1 MASMAQEVLL
11 QMVRS
16 DYTAPACNRAQE
28 SWLITGGAGF
38 IGTNFIYMAAERS
51 SAKLVVLDKLTYAGN
66 LVNLQ
71 PLLDSGRIE
80 FVRGDICDQ
89 ALLDRQFGTHGFQRV
104 FHFAA
109 ESHVDRSIL
118 GPDEFVKTNVNGTCC
133 LLQATR
139 QAWEDKTDGKL
150 FLHVST
156 DEVFGDL
163 APDDPPFCESTP
175 YNPSSP
181 YSASKAASDHMVR
194 AWHHTYGLPVIITN
208 CSNNYGPWQF
218 PEKFI
223 PLLIANALEGKTLP
237 VYGDGLQIRDW
248 LHVSDHCEALLRIAE
263 CGRIGQTYA
272 IGGNNERTNISIA
285 ETVCDAVD
293 IARGNEHGTSKALI
307 RHVTDRP
314 GHDRRYAISSVKIE
328 SQLDWRPRQD
338 FDQAIKALVEWFISH
353 QDWVSTIQSGEYQAF
368 YNRLYGEN

>member
-1 MASMAQEVLL
+1 MAQEVLL

-139 QAWEDKTDGKL
+139 QAWEDKTDG
-150 FLHVST
+150 
-156 DEVFGDL
+156 
-163 APDDPPFCESTP
+163 
-175 YNPSSP
+175 
-181 YSASKAASDHMVR
+181 
-194 AWHHTYGLPVIITN
+194 
-208 CSNNYGPWQF
+208 
-218 PEKFI
+218 
-223 PLLIANALEGKTLP
+223 
-237 VYGDGLQIRDW
+237 
-248 LHVSDHCEALLRIAE
+248 
-263 CGRIGQTYA
+263 
-272 IGGNNERTNISIA
+272 
-285 ETVCDAVD
+285 
-293 IARGNEHGTSKALI
+293 
-307 RHVTDRP
+307 
-314 GHDRRYAISSVKIE
+314 
-328 SQLDWRPRQD
+328 
-338 FDQAIKALVEWFISH
+338 
-353 QDWVSTIQSGEYQAF
+353 
-368 YNRLYGEN
+368 